1 MENKNDCLAP
11 EVSHDSDVCAGVQD
25 LIGEL
30 VKTKEMN
37 INVSDKDALDF
48 IFNLVQF

>member
-1 MENKNDCLAP
+1 MNDCLAP
-11 EVSHDSDVCAGVQD
+11 EISHDSNMCTGVQD

-37 INVSDKDALDF
+37 INVSD
-48 IFNLVQF
+48 QEP